1 MNPTRA
7 PLHHEETSQIAERE
21 NMARIAVIGGTGYAG
36 RHIVEEAVNRGH
48 QVLAIARR
56 IPSERL
62 RGATYIEGSLT
73 DVPDLLAQLQG
84 VDVVISAVAPRGDME
99 GLVRPNL
106 VALISLLPADV
117 RVGVI
122 GGAGGSLIAPGGER
136 LVDQPSFTEEYKPEA
151 LEAIGVLE
159 DLQSGPSDRDWFYIH
174 PAGGFGAFNPGERT
188 GSYRDGGDV
197 LVTDENGDSFISGAD
212 FAIAVL
218 DEIENPKH
226 SRERFT
232 VGY

>member
-1 MNPTRA
+1 
-7 PLHHEETSQIAERE
+7 
-21 NMARIAVIGGTGYAG
+21 MARIAVIGGTGYAG

-48 QVLAIARR
+48 SVLAIARR
-56 IPSERL
+56 IPSERFH
-62 RGATYIEGSLT
+62 GATYIEGSLT

-84 VDVVISAVAPRGDME
+84 VDVVVSAVAPRGDME

-106 VALISLLPADV
+106 TSLISLLPADV

-136 LVDQPSFTEEYKPEA
+136 LVDQPSFTEEYKPES

-159 DLQSGPSDRDWFYIH
+159 DLRSGPADRDWFYVH

-188 GSYRDGGDV
+188 GTYRVGGDV
-197 LVTDENGDSFISGAD
+197 LVTDEDGESFISGAD

-226 SRERFT
+226 KRERFT